1 MSFLLAAI
9 VFTVLA
15 SCAVAVIAGYFRG
28 NRKPRLAAGADPAD
42 AQVTTVVSIQPER
55 DEKLAQTDSW
65 IWR

>member
-15 SCAVAVIAGYFRG
+15 SCAVLVVTGYFRG
-28 NRKPRLAAGADPAD
+28 DRKTGLAPGADPAD
-42 AQVTTVVSIQPER
+42 TPVTTVVSIQPER